1 MCLYNLPVFN
11 YILIVCEACVFF
23 PLTPSWACVCR
34 FLRYGC
40 ARTASHYS
48 VSVGNIGWAWSD
60 RRALPAALC
69 LQFFFFF
76 FARCSFPP
84 LEPGAWAGLRQ
95 QRHSRVRLS
104 RQMHNMQ
111 MRHCWWAGLTTERAT
126 ALTLSSP
133 RSSSVHTRAVY
144 VNKTISC
151 NCSCKRNSCLSYCVH
166 THTLCLFVT
175 GLASTDEIGKHGIL
189 FSFTD
194 VSNLN

>member
-76 FARCSFPP
+76 FFCALQFPATRAGRMGGAPATKTQPSTAFPP
-84 LEPGAWAGLRQ
+84 NAQYANEALLVGGANDRA
-95 QRHSRVRLS
+95 RHSVNSFIATLLKRT
-104 RQMHNMQ
+104 H
-111 MRHCWWAGLTTERAT
+111 AGG
-126 ALTLSSP
+126 
-133 RSSSVHTRAVY
+133 
-144 VNKTISC
+144 
-151 NCSCKRNSCLSYCVH
+151 
-166 THTLCLFVT
+166 LC
-175 GLASTDEIGKHGIL
+175 EQN
-189 FSFTD
+189 
-194 VSNLN
+194 NLL